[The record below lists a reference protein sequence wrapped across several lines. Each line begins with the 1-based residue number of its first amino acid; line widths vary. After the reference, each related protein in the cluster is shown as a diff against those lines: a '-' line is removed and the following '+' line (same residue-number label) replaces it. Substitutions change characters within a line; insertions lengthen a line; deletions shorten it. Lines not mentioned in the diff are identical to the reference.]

1 MHVEQR
7 LRAILGGLLAVPG
20 LVPPGAVLDAGANN
34 GADSI
39 FLSKLNP
46 ERQVVSVEPTRT
58 NVRFIEHETR
68 RHKCSNIEVIHAGL
82 SNASGESSYAQEIER
97 GAGSTQLNERTWAH
111 NGGGERIAFNVTT
124 VDALFEGRALALAH
138 WDVEGMELAVIQG
151 ARRTIA
157 RDRPFFTVETFPQS
171 SPQRYQDLM
180 GAVVRLGYQ
189 PHEILNET
197 CGSPRDCRNFLCVPS
212 ERLAAFRSAAA
223 ASLGSGR
230 ALDRFGDYT
239 LQLKYSIVFSNR

>member
-68 RHKCSNIEVIHAGL
+68 RHKCSNIE
-82 SNASGESSYAQEIER
+82 
-97 GAGSTQLNERTWAH
+97 
-111 NGGGERIAFNVTT
+111 
-124 VDALFEGRALALAH
+124 
-138 WDVEGMELAVIQG
+138 
-151 ARRTIA
+151 
-157 RDRPFFTVETFPQS
+157 DR
-171 SPQRYQDLM
+171 L
-180 GAVVRLGYQ
+180 
-189 PHEILNET
+189 
-197 CGSPRDCRNFLCVPS
+197 
-212 ERLAAFRSAAA
+212 ERLWTR
-223 ASLGSGR
+223 
-230 ALDRFGDYT
+230 
-239 LQLKYSIVFSNR
+239 